1 MICLSEAKS
10 VECLSYYTTSIG
22 LIYVVIGL
30 LSGFYLVYLN
40 MINASIPSLLTA
52 AHGHFL
58 CMSILILIV
67 GLAMTNWARGISEKR
82 FTLSGGQLRSA
93 QASVVLLALGD
104 IMALIF
110 YSAQM
115 PEPGLI
121 GDILYFIGF
130 LMVALGWI
138 LGARKAK

>member
-1 MICLSEAKS
+1 LSESKN

-30 LSGFYLVYLN
+30 LSGFYLVYLL
-40 MINASIPSLLTA
+40 MTTGSIPSMLVS
-52 AHGHFL
+52 AHSHFL

-67 GLAMTNWARGISEKR
+67 GLAMTNWARLIAEKKV
-82 FTLSGGQLRSA
+82 TLSGGQLRSA
-93 QASVVLLALGD
+93 QASVGLLALGD
-104 IMALIF
+104 IIAFIA

-115 PEPGLI
+115 PQPGLI

-130 LMVALGWI
+130 LMVAVGWI
-138 LGARKAK
+138 LGGMRVK